1 MYKQMKLATAAGIL
15 GLFLVINYVFEF
27 LSKIGAGIFSA
38 VLTGQLTQEAWTSE
52 LFTAIWTQSLPFLV
66 MIAIGAVLLVWANGK
81 DSALEAA
88 DPEWAATA
96 PLRKATK
103 LATVGGLLAFAGL
116 YNLAV
121 PIYFGFGDL
130 MAGLSSPESSGYV
143 LKAVLPNYVV
153 LLIQIG
159 LGLWL
164 MLGRKEPEMAVP
176 AATVYVAPALP
187 ADGDVPMDAI
197 YTEVPADTEPV
208 EVQQAET
215 DVRKNDH

>member
-103 LATVGGLLAFAGL
+103 LAAVGGLLAFAGL

-176 AATVYVAPALP
+176 AATVYAAPALP